1 MRSSLLG
8 GFLVCR
14 EIYKPGSVFSCHL
27 SRIHI
32 AVYLQPPAEVCRAD
46 TDRSLS
52 AYGVAP
58 DRVYICTQLP
68 VVPVSSYL
76 AFPSLLRQRSCLS
89 GLFLLHFPGG
99 YPRRTLSVILPCS
112 ARTFLTLIPFGNIER
127 GSPTSRKYFTFKYRF
142 CQAFYRLYS

>member
-1 MRSSLLG
+1 MQGNSSFVFCCYGKHISRVLY
-8 GFLVCR
+8 GFR
-14 EIYKPGSVFSCHL
+14 RSCHL

-32 AVYLQPPAEVCRAD
+32 TVYLQPPAEKCRAN
-46 TDRSLS
+46 TDKSLS

-76 AFPSLLRQRSCLS
+76 AFPSLLCPSASEKQS

-112 ARTFLTLIPFGNIER
+112 ARTFLTLIPFGAIER
-127 GSPTSRKYFTFKYRF
+127 GSPISHM
-142 CQAFYRLYS
+142 

>member
-1 MRSSLLG
+1 MSGRHG
-8 GFLVCR
+8 
-14 EIYKPGSVFSCHL
+14 
-27 SRIHI
+27 
-32 AVYLQPPAEVCRAD
+32 
-46 TDRSLS
+46 RSLS

-58 DRVYICTQLP
+58 DRVYICTQSP

-76 AFPSLLRQRSCLS
+76 AFPSLLRQRSCRS

-127 GSPTSRKYFTFKYRF
+127 GSPTSRSV
-142 CQAFYRLYS
+142 FYIQISFLSSFLSSFFLKEKPFPLTSLTLVTIINAWGSTSRISLLALAS